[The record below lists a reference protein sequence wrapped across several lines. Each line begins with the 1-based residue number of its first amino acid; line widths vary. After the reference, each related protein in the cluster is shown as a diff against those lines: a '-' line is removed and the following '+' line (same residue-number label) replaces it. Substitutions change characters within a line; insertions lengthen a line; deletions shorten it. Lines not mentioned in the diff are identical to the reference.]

1 MAFEEDFFVFIR
13 SLDFFSQSKI
23 PCNLKQE
30 EEPRLLNRLL
40 YVNKTVINTYENRKN
55 FQLKKK
61 KDYFIFII
69 QR

>member
-1 MAFEEDFFVFIR
+1 MKKIKTP
-13 SLDFFSQSKI
+13 FFSKMKCYLEKNIRTESPK
-23 PCNLKQE
+23 K
-30 EEPRLLNRLL
+30 RKTLL
-40 YVNKTVINTYENRKN
+40 YNKTVINTYENRNN